1 MRNVLLHPEDYW
13 NFLATHHIDYQKYS
27 LKMLYLA
34 HKVQEEYK
42 AYHKKTGKPNRKK
55 RERKTYKKFKKYM
68 SAAQKK
74 DARWIMNQRALKLDG
89 TSALPYVIPFIKYG
103 VEIPTSS
110 MPWISAF
117 S

>member
-68 SAAQKK
+68 SAA
-74 DARWIMNQRALKLDG
+74 
-89 TSALPYVIPFIKYG
+89 
-103 VEIPTSS
+103 
-110 MPWISAF
+110 
-117 S
+117 